1 MKERLFI
8 LSQYLL
14 PHHLLSRLAGCIA
27 ECRVRWFKNAFTQ
40 WFAKRY
46 QVDMSQALVED
57 LTAYEHFNAFFTRA
71 LKDGARPLDETP
83 GAILSPADGA
93 VSQLGPI
100 EHGRVFQAKGHSFS
114 VLELLG
120 GDAANAAP
128 FMGGD
133 FATIYLSPKDYHRV
147 HMPLA
152 GTLREMV
159 YIPGR
164 IFSVNQTTAENVPE
178 LFARNERVACIFDT
192 ERGADGR
199 GAGRCDDCRF
209 DRNRVGRS
217 GHATEARAENLP
229 LRRSRTRTD
238 SSGKRRGTWA
248 FQAWFD
254 GDRAVWPG
262 SSEVG
267 RRAGGRF
274 ARADGPRSGTAKS
287 VTLFAEA
294 AEAASANRGICCY
307 GFAHEPDQLFSQA
320 ARSDSHAN
328 APVVLRRQPARPQAL
343 DRQLAQG
350 QHRRNRPPAVSR
362 PRRTE
367 PVAHSQRQS
376 PATPGT
382 AAARGVF
389 RLPASGTALSASGDH
404 ARRTFAQSQ
413 QPVPG
418 AARPVGHR
426 L

>member
-14 PHHLLSRLAGCIA
+14 PHHLLSRLAGCVA

-71 LKDGARPLDETP
+71 LKDGARPLDQTP

-120 GDAANAAP
+120 GDTANAAP

-152 GTLREMV
+152 GTLREMI

-178 LFARNERVACIFDT
+178 LFARNERVVCLFDT
-192 ERGADGR
+192 ERGPMAVVLV
-199 GAGRCDDCRF
+199 GAMIVASIETVWAGTVTPPAGKNVFRWSYPAHGK
-209 DRNRVGRS
+209 NAITLEKG
-217 GHATEARAENLP
+217 AEM
-229 LRRSRTRTD
+229 
-238 SSGKRRGTWA
+238 
-248 FQAWFD
+248 
-254 GDRAVWPG
+254 
-262 SSEVG
+262 
-267 RRAGGRF
+267 GRF
-274 ARADGPRSGTAKS
+274 KLGST
-287 VTLFAEA
+287 
-294 AEAASANRGICCY
+294 
-307 GFAHEPDQLFSQA
+307 
-320 ARSDSHAN
+320 
-328 APVVLRRQPARPQAL
+328 VVLAFPANKLQFL
-343 DRQLAQG
+343 DDQQ
-350 QHRRNRPPAVSR
+350 
-362 PRRTE
+362 
-367 PVAHSQRQS
+367 
-376 PATPGT
+376 PGT
-382 AAARGVF
+382 VTRMGA
-389 RLPASGTALSASGDH
+389 P
-404 ARRTFAQSQ
+404 FANTTI
-413 QPVPG
+413 
-418 AARPVGHR
+418 
-426 L
+426 